1 MIWVGIIIIVSG
13 VALLVMSILM
23 MLGKISLLHS
33 YHYENVKEEDKKKFG
48 LLTGLSLS
56 LGSLGLIASGILDLI
71 FLDNLSL
78 TLFLLTMFI
87 PLGISIILVLIV
99 VKKYNG
105 SIMS

>member
-23 MLGKISLLHS
+23 MYGKISLLHS
-33 YHYENVKEEDKKKFG
+33 YHYENVKEEDKKIFG

-56 LGSLGLIASGILDLI
+56 LGALGLIAAGILDLI

-99 VKKYNG
+99 IKKYNG